1 MTQKYCIECGAV
13 LAPAARFCGSC
24 GSKFDMP
31 DTGSERELE
40 DEITVHSDASS
51 PKGQNRQGYI
61 YALVNASL
69 NGVVKIGRTSRDP
82 ENRVREISSATGVPT
97 PFILVYKEYFD
108 DCYTAEKVI
117 HAHLE
122 NKHLRVNSNRE
133 FFSITVNDGIE
144 VIKKIKTELE
154 FKNDEGMDYNSPEYQ
169 QKLID
174 ELVTKGYSLIR
185 GHNEIKDPT
194 QGIKFL
200 ERAVELGSS
209 EACLK
214 ISEAYDGY
222 HSIEGNLQKQLE
234 YLKQGSRYSDIY
246 GLKCL
251 VKQAD
256 MHTPNSVDFDNY
268 QKGHREAVVFN
279 SETNPSA
286 ALVHWKLFFESP
298 LLDDMEFVSKYHQID
313 MMGFYLVSFLSLH
326 TFAQKPGYSTFLSG
340 YLPKALQIM
349 NMFKYDMRSTLMD
362 RLAGYENKEA
372 LNNIQK
378 EIFNGLAEVERKEL
392 LALENLFHFEHKGVP
407 ALTVFNIERI
417 EDALFLIKCNIDN
430 GLATGDL
437 IVMGDECTLLQVESI
452 VIENQ
457 CVPSVGNVKEALVTV
472 KSFHDIPLDELI
484 SNEDNDLLAKVIGSV
499 RESVP
504 KNNNREE
511 DYDLDLEE
519 LAVVN
524 ENHPLSP
531 QSRQS
536 NQLTF
541 EGIAEPT
548 PKDSPSLFNK
558 IKKLFS

>member
-24 GSKFDMP
+24 GSKFDIP
-31 DTGSERELE
+31 DTSGERELE

-69 NGVVKIGRTSRDP
+69 NGVVKIGRTSREP

-122 NKHLRVNSNRE
+122 DKHLRVNSNRE

-154 FKNDEGMDYNSPEYQ
+154 FKTDEGMDYNSPEYQ
-169 QKLID
+169 QNIID
-174 ELVTKGYSLIR
+174 ELIKKGYSLIR
-185 GHNEIKDPT
+185 GDNEIKDPS
-194 QGIKFL
+194 QGVKFL

-234 YLKQGSRYSDIY
+234 YLEQGSSYSDIY
-246 GLKCL
+246 GLLCL
-251 VKQAD
+251 LKQAY
-256 MHTPNSVDFDNY
+256 MHTPNSVAFDLH
-268 QKGHREAVVFN
+268 QKGYEDMFD
-279 SETNPSA
+279 STKNPST

-298 LLDDMEFVSKYHQID
+298 LLDDMEFLAKHHKIAT
-313 MMGFYLVSFLSLH
+313 MGTYLLSFLPLYKY
-326 TFAQKPGYSTFLSG
+326 AQKTGYSTFLSG
-340 YLPKALQIM
+340 YLPKALQII

-362 RLAGYENKEA
+362 RLEEYENREA
-372 LNNIQK
+372 LNNTQK
-378 EIFNGLAEVERKEL
+378 EIINGLAEVQREEL
-392 LALENLFHFEHKGVP
+392 LVLENLCHFEYKGVP
-407 ALTVFNIERI
+407 VLTVFNIEKI

-430 GLATGDL
+430 CLSIGDL
-437 IVMGDECTLLQVESI
+437 IVMGDECILLQIESI
-452 VIENQ
+452 IVENQ
-457 CVPSVGNVKEALVTV
+457 WVPSVGNVKKARVTV

-484 SNEDNDLLAKVIGSV
+484 SNDDNDPLTKVIGSV
-499 RESVP
+499 RERDP
-504 KNNNREE
+504 KNNNRN
-511 DYDLDLEE
+511 DDSDMDSEE

-524 ENHPLSP
+524 ENHPFSS
-531 QSRQS
+531 QNSQTS
-536 NQLTF
+536 QLTF
-541 EGIAEPT
+541 EGIAKPKQ
-548 PKDSPSLFNK
+548 KDSPSFFNK
-558 IKKLFS
+558 IKKFFS